1 MAVMARHQMRVA
13 TVALIVL
20 AGAAC
25 ATTSPRRIRPSTIE
39 EARLVNAAVAPLLA
53 ELAKPALHREDCK
66 IALGIIPTPRINAS
80 VGRGKP
86 SACTTLTLLVTE
98 GALSRLP
105 EPMLR
110 AVLAHEL
117 GHVVLQHGG
126 RNTRAHEAAADEFAV
141 KLLKRLEPRYLEACV
156 QLVYVF
162 SVLGQH
168 GALAAPWF
176 AAHPSPERRAETAL
190 EGCNR

>member
-1 MAVMARHQMRVA
+1 MAVTPRHQIRVA
-13 TVALIVL
+13 TLTLIAL

-25 ATTSPRRIRPSTIE
+25 ATTSPMRIRPSTTE
-39 EARLVNAAVAPLLA
+39 EARLMNTAVAPLLA
-53 ELAKPALHREDCK
+53 ELANPALHRKDCK
-66 IALGIIPTPRINAS
+66 IALGIIASPRINAS
-80 VGRGKP
+80 AGRGNP
-86 SACTTLTLLVTE
+86 SACTTFTLLVTE
-98 GALSRLP
+98 GALARLP

-110 AVLAHEL
+110 AIVAHEL

-141 KLLKRLEPRYLEACV
+141 KLLKRLEPRYPEACV